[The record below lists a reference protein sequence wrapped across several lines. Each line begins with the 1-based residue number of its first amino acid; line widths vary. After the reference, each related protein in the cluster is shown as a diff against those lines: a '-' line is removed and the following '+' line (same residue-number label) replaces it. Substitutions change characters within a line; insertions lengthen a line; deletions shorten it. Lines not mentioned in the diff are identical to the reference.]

1 MASNVI
7 TFNDVEYNPAAPDG
21 IYKYK
26 MNQKSI
32 TFRNAK
38 VFVDCLQDDLQV
50 NFASTKNS
58 KSWVFPPQVITHDA
72 AGNFKTANLRIMFLL
87 EHFTLQLSDTDA
99 AAKPYVTLVAKQ
111 YPPGDIEYQHLVEET
126 IQEGNA
132 IWALMDH
139 LMTSMIP
146 STADGVHYKKMR
158 FRNIMDFKIKLNF
171 PLQKGVAD
179 KTQVSEFNN
188 LLAITSNN
196 SNPRKHLALQ
206 IMGGWILPP
215 AIDTQ
220 DVDDIRWNT
229 VGVTFQV
236 YPWSCSP
243 LGKPRPPPAAGA
255 TKRKLPPYVPV
266 EVAVQDLPVPSEDAV
281 TPTVTEDPQDGAA
294 TAPP

>member
-1 MASNVI
+1 MSSVI
-7 TFNDVEYNPAAPDG
+7 ETFNDIEYHPDHPAAPDG

-26 MNQKSI
+26 LNQKSI

-38 VFVDCLQDDLQV
+38 VFVDCLQKDLQV
-50 NFASTKNS
+50 NFTSTKNS
-58 KSWVFPPQVITHDA
+58 KSWVFPPQVVTHDA
-72 AGNFKTANLRIMFLL
+72 AGNIKIRNLRINFML

-99 AAKPYVTLVAKQ
+99 SAKPYVTLVAKQ
-111 YPPGDIEYQHLVEET
+111 YPPGDIEYQHLMEET

-132 IWALMDH
+132 IWALMDA
-139 LMTSMIP
+139 LMSSMIP
-146 STADGVHYKKMR
+146 STADSVHYKKMK

-171 PLQKGVAD
+171 PLQKGSGE

-215 AIDTQ
+215 AMDTQ
-220 DVDDIRWNT
+220 DVDDIHWST
-229 VGVTFQV
+229 VGVTFEV

-243 LGKPRPPPAAGA
+243 LGKPRPYPSTS
-255 TKRKLPPYVPV
+255 TKRKAISSYAEVEV
-266 EVAVQDLPVPSEDAV
+266 EVAPAVASVVQVDPPAEPQEGTAE
-281 TPTVTEDPQDGAA
+281 TP
-294 TAPP
+294 